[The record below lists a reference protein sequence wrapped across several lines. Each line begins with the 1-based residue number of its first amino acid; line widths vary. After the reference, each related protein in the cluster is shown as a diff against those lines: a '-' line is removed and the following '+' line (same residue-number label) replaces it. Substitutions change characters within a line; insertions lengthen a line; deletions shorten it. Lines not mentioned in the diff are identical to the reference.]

1 MKIKVKEITVEVTHE
16 NKLLFPKSKISKKD
30 LAQYYLQV
38 SKWMLPLMKQRPV
51 SLHRFPQGIDEKG
64 FFQKKALKRLPAWI
78 KITAVERKEKD
89 KIEMILCNDAAT
101 LVWMANLACI
111 TPHIWLSHFDK
122 PRYPDRLIFDLDP
135 PEKGGFKQ
143 VVEGAFEL
151 KKLLEE
157 QFSLSTFVN
166 TTGSRGL
173 HVVIPLKRDLTFDEV
188 RRFAH
193 GVAEELSKKYP
204 KQMTIEPRKEKRKGR
219 LYLDVMRN
227 AYAQTAVAPYA
238 VRAIEG
244 APIAVPLFWEELRDP
259 HLHSQSFNIDNIFQ
273 RLEKQQDP
281 WASIQ
286 QKAKSLKKCY
296 SMLFL

>member
-1 MKIKVKEITVEVTHE
+1 MKIKVEKITLEVTHE
-16 NKLLFPKSKISKKD
+16 DKMLFPKSKISKKD

-38 SKWMLPLMKQRPV
+38 ATWMLPLMKHRPV
-51 SLHRFPQGIDEKG
+51 SLHRFPQGIDKKG
-64 FFQKKALKRLPAWI
+64 FFQKKTPERPPAWI
-78 KITAVERKEKD
+78 KTTAVERKEKD

-111 TPHIWLSHFDK
+111 TPHIWLSRFDK
-122 PRYPDRLIFDLDP
+122 PHYPDRLIFDLDP

-173 HVVIPLKRDLTFDEV
+173 HVVVPLKRDSTFDEV
-188 RRFAH
+188 RRFAQ
-193 GVAEELSKKYP
+193 GVTEELSKK
-204 KQMTIEPRKEKRKGR
+204 QTTIEPRKEKRKGR
-219 LYLDVMRN
+219 LYLDLMRN
-227 AYAQTAVAPYA
+227 AYAQTVVALYA

-244 APIAVPLFWEELRDP
+244 APVATPLFWEELKDP
-259 HLHSQSFNIDNIFQ
+259 RLHSQSFNMDNIFQ

-281 WASIQ
+281 WASIE
-286 QKAKSLKKCY
+286 QKAKSLKKWL
-296 SMLFL
+296 SQL

>member
-1 MKIKVKEITVEVTHE
+1 MKIKAGEITVEVTHE
-16 NKLLFPKSKISKKD
+16 DKVLFPKSKISKKD

-38 SKWMLPLMKQRPV
+38 ATWALPLMKYRPV
-51 SLHRFPQGIDEKG
+51 SLHRFPQGIDEEG
-64 FFQKKALKRLPAWI
+64 FFQKKVPKRPPSWI
-78 KITAVERKEKD
+78 KTTAVERKEKD

-101 LVWMANLACI
+101 LVWMVNLACI
-111 TPHIWLSHFDK
+111 TPHIWLSRFDK
-122 PRYPDRLIFDLDP
+122 PQYPDRLIFDLDP
-135 PEKGGFKQ
+135 PEKGGFKE

-151 KKLLEE
+151 KKFLEE

-173 HVVIPLKRDLTFDEV
+173 HVVVPLKRDLTFEEV

-193 GVAEELSKKYP
+193 GAAEELSKKHP
-204 KQMTIEPRKEKRKGR
+204 KQMTVELRKEKRKGR

-227 AYAQTAVAPYA
+227 AYAQTVVTPYA

-244 APIAVPLFWEELRDP
+244 APIATPLFWEELKDP
-259 HLHSQSFNIDNIFQ
+259 RLHSQSFNMGNIFQ
-273 RLEKQQDP
+273 RLDKQQDP

-286 QKAKSLKKCY
+286 QKAKSLKRIY
-296 SMLFL
+296 SRY